1 MSMVS
6 LYDNAKVSKIIYLV
20 HEVNKNYGLLTLICN
35 NAFRRAVFHPFGAAY
50 YTTAKVYGK
59 YSKI

>member
-6 LYDNAKVSKIIYLV
+6 FYDNAKVSKIIYLV
-20 HEVNKNYGLLTLICN
+20 CEVNKNYGLLTLICN
-35 NAFRRAVFHPFGAAY
+35 NAFRGEVLSPFGAAY
-50 YTTAKVYGK
+50 YAAVKVYGK